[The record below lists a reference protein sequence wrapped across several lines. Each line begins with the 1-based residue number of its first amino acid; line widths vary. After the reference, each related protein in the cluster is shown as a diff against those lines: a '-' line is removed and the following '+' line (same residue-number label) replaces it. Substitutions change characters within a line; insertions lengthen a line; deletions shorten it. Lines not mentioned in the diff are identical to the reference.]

1 MLMVMLWRKAARPEG
16 TEWGRVGGGGGSGCG
31 ESFTGQKGRV
41 ARATCE
47 RRYAEIR
54 REESG
59 KGSGSGS
66 QPGGVCLTRAGRLF
80 KQPVFCWLWPGA

>member
-1 MLMVMLWRKAARPEG
+1 MGAGWR
-16 TEWGRVGGGGGSGCG
+16 GGSGCG
-31 ESFTGQKGRV
+31 GSFTGQKGRV

-59 KGSGSGS
+59 KGSGGGS